1 MNMKKVIVLIT
12 AFSFLVSILG
22 INVTIGY
29 CPMKKNYSF
38 SFIKKA
44 YSCCCTKSNKK
55 KCCNS
60 EKVVL
65 KKITDD
71 YLSSVVKS
79 VPSETNYTIIQFTAF
94 PKRLIIENTYSI
106 KDSYKPP
113 VATVPLV
120 ILNRSI
126 LI

>member
-1 MNMKKVIVLIT
+1 MKRAIILFT
-12 AFSFLVSILG
+12 AFSFLVSIIG

-38 SFIKKA
+38 SFLQKG

-60 EKVVL
+60 ERIVV
-65 KKITDD
+65 KKIADN
-71 YLSSVVKS
+71 YISSAIKS
-79 VPSETNYTIIQFTAF
+79 IPSENDFAINRYCILI
-94 PKRLIIENTYSI
+94 PKLIGSNEQKIVEY
-106 KDSYKPP
+106 YKPP
-113 VATVPLV
+113 RTVVPII
-120 ILNRSI
+120 ILHRSI